1 MQFFV
6 NNRQKNWPEW
16 LATARFAINNKTYL
30 VTKMSLFMEN
40 YGREMRIGVN
50 IRKKRKVE
58 KATEFVKKIKK
69 VQEKVRAVLRKVQ
82 KEMKRQAD
90 RK

>member
-30 VTKMSLFMEN
+30 ATKVSLFMEN

>member
-30 VTKMSLFMEN
+30 ATKVSLFMEN
-40 YGREMRIGVN
+40 YGREM
-50 IRKKRKVE
+50 
-58 KATEFVKKIKK
+58 KIFP
-69 VQEKVRAVLRKVQ
+69 
-82 KEMKRQAD
+82 
-90 RK
+90 